1 MTGIY
6 DDITATIGRTPL
18 VRLNR
23 IPGPDQGEFLA
34 KLEYFNPMGSL
45 KDRIGLAMIEAAEQ
59 AGQIGPG
66 AKIIEPTSGNT
77 GIALAF
83 ICAARGYQLIITMP
97 ETMSMERRKLFS
109 LLGARVILTPGEA
122 GMKGAIDQAH
132 EVLRQEQNAFM
143 PNQFDNPV
151 NPEIHFNTTA
161 REILEDTGGRL
172 DVLVCGVGTGGSL
185 TGLTRRIR
193 QDLPDLSVIAVEPE
207 NSPVLSG
214 GMPGPHRI
222 QGIGA
227 GFVPRVL
234 DVGLIT
240 EVIRVGDER
249 AIDTARR
256 CAREE
261 GIACGISSGAVV
273 AAALE
278 CAARP
283 AYRGKRFVMIL
294 PDFAERYLSTELFQD
309 P

>member
-1 MTGIY
+1 MSRIFR
-6 DDITATIGRTPL
+6 DITETVGHTPL

-23 IPGPDQGEFLA
+23 LAAAIDGEILA

-45 KDRIGLAMIEAAEQ
+45 KDRIGLAMIDAAEK
-59 AGQIGPG
+59 AGKIGPG
-66 AKIIEPTSGNT
+66 ASIIEPTSGNT

-83 ICAARGYQLIITMP
+83 VCAARGYQLIITMP
-97 ETMSMERRKLFS
+97 ESMSLERRKLFS
-109 LLGARVILTPGEA
+109 LLGARVVLTPGEE

-132 EVLRQEQNAFM
+132 ELLRREDNAFM

-151 NPEIHFNTTA
+151 NPEVHFRTTA
-161 REILEDTGGRL
+161 EEILADTDGRV
-172 DVLVCGVGTGGSL
+172 DVLVAGVGTGGSL
-185 TGLTRRIR
+185 TGLAKRLRRDI
-193 QDLPDLSVIAVEPE
+193 PDLSVIAVEPE

-214 GMPGPHRI
+214 GIPGPHRI

-234 DVGLIT
+234 DTSVIT
-240 EVIRVGDER
+240 EVIRISDDR
-249 AIDTARR
+249 AVRTARR

-278 CAARP
+278 CAARKNH
-283 AYRGKRFVMIL
+283 RGKRFVAVL
-294 PDFAERYLSTELFQD
+294 PDFAERYLSTELFEES
-309 P
+309 